1 MFRFGSSIVALVA
14 LVLLGPGGAAA
25 AQELAVAEVSQAPRF
40 LLVSASRLVPLDV
53 DRTPLLARRLE
64 LNLKG
69 VALKQAL
76 AEIAQ
81 RAGLRLT
88 FIDDDMPLERR
99 VHLRAETI
107 TVAAA
112 LTDVLLGTGVDVV
125 FGSDGG
131 ASLVKRSGAAVAQPG
146 RVTGRVTSRENG
158 GPLGGAEVLLEGTKW
173 RTMTGEDGRYLLADV
188 EPGSYAVT
196 ARRIGYARRS
206 ERVTVGDGQVVEAD
220 FALQAVAAS
229 LSEIVVTA
237 QKREERLIDVPQS
250 VSVLPAEGFARTGAT
265 QFLDFAN
272 AVPGLSFQTAGGGGW
287 TQITLRGVTTGFD
300 IGPTVG
306 VYLDEVP
313 YGSSTAFALGAQHAL
328 DVGLFDLDRVE
339 VLRGP
344 QGTLYG
350 ASTMGGL
357 IKYVTKRPDA
367 TRLGVDAQ
375 AGTAGLRDGG
385 VSYNGA
391 LAINAPIA
399 PDRAALRASGFYSRD
414 GGYVANLALGEEDVN
429 RSDIYGGRVDLLF
442 TPSEALS
449 IRLGGF
455 LQNIARDGQA
465 TVEYT
470 LEGVP
475 QYGGLDQ
482 FRRFDEPNDQR
493 YRLGSGTLAYQFGG
507 AALTSISSYQT
518 ARSDG
523 PWDISAVYVPLLQA
537 VLGRSYSGVRYSNN
551 VRTNKFTQEVRLAGE
566 NGRPL
571 EWVVGGFFT
580 HETSRWEEQFDPRD
594 PAGNPAPND
603 LYTFSA
609 PSVYDEY
616 AGFGNLTWHLTDRF
630 SLAGGLRYAY
640 NDQEYTQNGAGLFIG
655 SRPTAR
661 SEQDVVTYLANARY
675 RFSDRATGYVRYATG
690 YRPGGPN
697 ASANDPVTGLPL
709 GSPMFE
715 ADRLRSY
722 EIGLKG
728 ETPNQGLGLEVA
740 GYYIDWDNIQV
751 QVIRGGFALRANA
764 PGGASV
770 RGGELTLT
778 ARPASAFTV
787 ASTLAYQDAH
797 ISEADA
803 DLGAIKGERLPNV
816 PRFTTSLTAD
826 YELPVGKVRPTV
838 GGTFRYVS
846 DRRVSFDAS
855 SLPQYRLPD
864 YATVDLRAGL
874 TLHPVNVNLFVRNL
888 LDERG
893 QLSVILPQ
901 FGNRIAILQPRTI
914 GVTVRRP
921 F

>member
-1 MFRFGSSIVALVA
+1 MHPG
-14 LVLLGPGGAAA
+14 VLLLALLVSQFGGAE
-25 AQELAVAEVSQAPRF
+25 AQELALSDRGPRF
-40 LLVSASRLVPLDV
+40 LLASVGRDAVEIDPGKALVF
-53 DRTPLLARRLE
+53 
-64 LNLKG
+64 
-69 VALKQAL
+69 Q
-76 AEIAQ
+76 
-81 RAGLRLT
+81 
-88 FIDDDMPLERR
+88 RR
-99 VHLRAETI
+99 VDLDLEGATVGEVLTEIGRQAGVLLVYSRDVLDPDAPARIKAEGI
-107 TVAAA
+107 TVAGA
-112 LTDVLLGTGVDVV
+112 LTEILFDAGVDVV
-125 FGSDGG
+125 LSDFNRLTLGPRELPPSVQEG
-131 ASLVKRSGAAVAQPG
+131 TVAGRIINAERS
-146 RVTGRVTSRENG
+146 E
-158 GPLGGAEVLLEGTKW
+158 PLDGVEVFLEGTKW
-173 RTMTGEDGRYLLADV
+173 RTVSGEDGRYLLADV
-188 EPGSYAVT
+188 EPGSYTVT

-206 ERVTVGDGQVVEAD
+206 ERITVGDGQVVEAD

-229 LSEIVVTA
+229 LSELVVTA

-250 VSVLPAEGFARTGAT
+250 VSVLQAEGFGRTGAT

-300 IGPTVG
+300 VGPTVG
-306 VYLDEVP
+306 VYVDEVP

-375 AGTAGLRDGG
+375 AGTSASRDGG

-429 RSDIYGGRVDLLF
+429 HADIYGGRVDLSF

-455 LQNIARDGQA
+455 LQDISRDGQA

-470 LEGVP
+470 LEGIP

-482 FRRFDEPNDQR
+482 FRRFDEPNDLR
-493 YRLGSGTLAYQFGG
+493 YRLGSGTLAYRFGG

-518 ARSDG
+518 ARSEG

-566 NGRPL
+566 DGRPL

-580 HETSRWEEQFDPRD
+580 HETSRWEEQFDLRD

-603 LYTFSA
+603 LYAFSA

-630 SLAGGLRYAY
+630 SLTGGLRYAY

-655 SRPTAR
+655 SRPTA
-661 SEQDVVTYLANARY
+661 SSDEDVVTYLANARY
-675 RFSDRATGYVRYATG
+675 RFSDQATGYVRYATG

-709 GSPMFE
+709 GSPRFE

-728 ETPNQGLGLEVA
+728 ETPNQRLGLEVA

-778 ARPASAFTV
+778 ARPISAFTV
-787 ASTLAYQDAH
+787 AGTLAYQDAH

-803 DLGAIKGERLPNV
+803 DLGAANGERLPNV
-816 PRFTTSLTAD
+816 PRFTTSLNAD
-826 YELPVGKVRPTV
+826 YELSVGQVRPTV
-838 GGTFRYVS
+838 GGTLRYVS

-855 SLPQYRLPD
+855 TLPQYRLPD

-874 TLHPVNVNLFVRNL
+874 TLHPVNVSLFVRNL

-914 GVTVRRP
+914 GVAVTRP